1 MYSIFFFNFLCS
13 KHVLYLFGLHFIVQ
27 VTLRMKGKKFIRRR
41 SVEIQDEKAAN
52 YLEIIKRNAAIAK
65 SRLLLEISESDGEGE
80 GAGAGEED
88 SEEGEDRTQG
98 TREDGELDD
107 IFTGSGSG
115 DSCDSVELNGMTS
128 VLNPSSPAS
137 EIMSMSG
144 DSDHPLHINISTS
157 TPLSQHQSGQKN
169 AKKELKKRLVPSVPT
184 VANGSGNNMKTRKG
198 PEKGKVNK
206 KEIGKSEDETEIVD
220 KIDSQAEIEEK
231 ERLKKLH
238 VKLMRD
244 RRIENEKKLAAAGV
258 AAGEVSNL
266 RYLN

>member
-1 MYSIFFFNFLCS
+1 
-13 KHVLYLFGLHFIVQ
+13 
-27 VTLRMKGKKFIRRR
+27 MKGKKFIRRR

-80 GAGAGEED
+80 GAGEEE

-107 IFTGSGSG
+107 INSFNGSGSG

-157 TPLSQHQSGQKN
+157 TPLSQQHSGQKN

-184 VANGSGNNMKTRKG
+184 VTNGSGNNMKTRKG

-244 RRIENEKKLAAAGV
+244 RRIENEKKIAAAGV

>member
-80 GAGAGEED
+80 GAGEED

-107 IFTGSGSG
+107 INSFNGSGSR

-144 DSDHPLHINISTS
+144 DSDHPLRINISTS
-157 TPLSQHQSGQKN
+157 TPLSLQQQQSKQKN
-169 AKKELKKRLVPSVPT
+169 DAKSKKRVIPPVPAVT
-184 VANGSGNNMKTRKG
+184 NGSGNNMKTK
-198 PEKGKVNK
+198 KGKENGK
-206 KEIGKSEDETEIVD
+206 GKGGDKGKSVDETENVD
-220 KIDSQAEIEEK
+220 KVDTQAEIDEK
-231 ERLKKLH
+231 DRLKKLH
-238 VKLMRD
+238 VKQMRD
-244 RRIENEKKLAAAGV
+244 RRLENEKKIAAAGV
-258 AAGEVSNL
+258 AAGEVSDC
-266 RYLN
+266 